1 MSVYVCACH
10 LNLVSLVAFSLVNL
24 SNEKFPRKTGTKR
37 GYNSSIKKCVLWVQ
51 NNGFWLFKKT
61 VNHLNNPHK
70 NPRSLSDLKSL
81 NFGFFMFGGDLR
93 GVLGGQGCGMCE
105 LLD

>member
-37 GYNSSIKKCVLWVQ
+37 GYNSRIKNVFSGSRIMAFGYL
-51 NNGFWLFKKT
+51 
-61 VNHLNNPHK
+61 K
-70 NPRSLSDLKSL
+70 N
-81 NFGFFMFGGDLR
+81 
-93 GVLGGQGCGMCE
+93 CE
-105 LLD
+105 PSK

>member
-1 MSVYVCACH
+1 MK
-10 LNLVSLVAFSLVNL
+10 NSLERLEQSG
-24 SNEKFPRKTGTKR
+24 GT
-37 GYNSSIKKCVLWVQ
+37 ILILKKCVLWVQ

-70 NPRSLSDLKSL
+70 NPRSLSGPKSL
-81 NFGFFMFGGDLR
+81 KFGFFMFGGDLR